1 MISKIKIL
9 RIINSLDPKYGGPSI
24 ATIDSTKILNQNNFD
39 VDIVTSDKKNSN
51 FYKGRDIKIINLG
64 PSIGKYSFNLKLF
77 FWLLKNKHNYE
88 KYIIHGLWQFNSLLA
103 RLILKKNYFI
113 FTHGQLDPFFSFQK
127 FKLFKK
133 KIYWFLLEKKNLI
146 KAESILLTSENEK
159 KNLKKT
165 FVDTKGI
172 KQNVINYGILRSN
185 LNKINSI
192 KLFKKKF
199 SILRNET
206 FFIYLGRFHEKKG
219 CDILIKSLKKVVDQN
234 YKIKVLM
241 AGPNNDYKKKLIK
254 LSKKLKLE
262 NNIIW
267 SSLILS
273 ELKCGAIAS
282 SEAMLLASNG
292 ENFGV
297 SIVESLSFGKP
308 VITTNKVNIYEEII
322 KYKSGLICNN
332 NVKSFSEA
340 IIQYINLKKAL
351 KRKMRLN
358 AINCFNECF
367 NLKYNQVKLI
377 SILKKNNK

>member
-1 MISKIKIL
+1 M
-9 RIINSLDPKYGGPSI
+9 
-24 ATIDSTKILNQNNFD
+24 
-39 VDIVTSDKKNSN
+39 
-51 FYKGRDIKIINLG
+51 
-64 PSIGKYSFNLKLF
+64 
-77 FWLLKNKHNYE
+77 
-88 KYIIHGLWQFNSLLA
+88 
-103 RLILKKNYFI
+103 
-113 FTHGQLDPFFSFQK
+113 
-127 FKLFKK
+127 
-133 KIYWFLLEKKNLI
+133 
-146 KAESILLTSENEK
+146 
-159 KNLKKT
+159 
-165 FVDTKGI
+165 
-172 KQNVINYGILRSN
+172 
-185 LNKINSI
+185 
-192 KLFKKKF
+192 
-199 SILRNET
+199 
-206 FFIYLGRFHEKKG
+206 
-219 CDILIKSLKKVVDQN
+219 DQN